1 MRSWQVRLVYSRNLG
16 EDDDELA
23 ATLRHVGDE
32 LAEYNAALVGGS
44 DGLTATLVVEA
55 PDHAHA
61 LDMADGALRQAAGD
75 HGIEPGDIV
84 ECHAKTWG

>member
-16 EDDDELA
+16 EGHDELA
-23 ATLRHVGDE
+23 ATLRKVGDE
-32 LAEYNAALVGGS
+32 LAEYSAAVVGGS
-44 DGLTATLVVEA
+44 EGLTATLVVEA

-61 LDMADGALRQAAGD
+61 LDMADSALRQAASD

-84 ECHAKTWG
+84 ECHAATWS